1 MPSYLKI
8 TSFKKNYVAM
18 ATVTS
23 KKKTKDYEAI
33 YIKKI
38 KAKTKKITLKKK
50 SKKLQTI
57 AYVKGLKSSMTGI
70 LKNNILKYSSSN
82 PKVVKVTSKGILK
95 PVKKGTAKVKVTLR
109 TTKASFKVK
118 VVVK

>member
-1 MPSYLKI
+1 MQRY
-8 TSFKKNYVAM
+8 TFSFNL
-18 ATVTS
+18 
-23 KKKTKDYEAI
+23 
-33 YIKKI
+33 KKI

-118 VVVK
+118 EVGK